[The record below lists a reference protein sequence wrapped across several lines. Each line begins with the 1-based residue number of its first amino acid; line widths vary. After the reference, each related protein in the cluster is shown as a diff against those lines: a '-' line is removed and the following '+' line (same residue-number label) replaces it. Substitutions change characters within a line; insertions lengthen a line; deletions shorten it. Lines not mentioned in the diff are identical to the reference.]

1 MASLWLLL
9 ALAMPSAPVEPAA
22 PAAAVPMAS
31 PAPIAAPA
39 PETQI
44 TTLALAC
51 DAPQAAASPRFDVP
65 ANTLLEL
72 EAVDSV
78 SSATNHPGDLFAL
91 RLSEPLRWGPTE
103 LLPAGTPVQGQVV
116 HAARS
121 RGGGKAGELLLAARY
136 AQTAQG
142 RIRLRS
148 NFGASGKDHTK
159 GALAASLV
167 VGVFAMAIH
176 GSEQVVTPGT
186 PLSARLAEPVTF
198 QCGAVT
204 ASPVIPPTPTAT
216 QGIQTQ

>member
-1 MASLWLLL
+1 MGSLSLFL
-9 ALAMPSAPVEPAA
+9 ALAVAA
-22 PAAAVPMAS
+22 PAIEPTAPPPVPAT
-31 PAPIAAPA
+31 PVAIAAPPA
-39 PETQI
+39 PETPLAVM
-44 TTLALAC
+44 TLACPAGA
-51 DAPQAAASPRFDVP
+51 APQYVVP

-72 EAVDSV
+72 EAVDLV

-91 RLSEPLRWGPTE
+91 RLSEPLLWGTTE

-136 AQTAQG
+136 AQTSQG
-142 RIRLRS
+142 RIKLRS

-176 GSEQVVTPGT
+176 GSEQVVSPGT
-186 PLSARLAEPVTF
+186 SLSARLAEPVTF
-198 QCGAVT
+198 QCGALAAPPVT
-204 ASPVIPPTPTAT
+204 PPTPAAT